1 MFPIANAENFSF
13 CVSTYKNKKTNTSV
27 FVTSSNHPAYT
38 KKMTQSDPFA
48 TNEAILIQKAI
59 TTAKICVACAVVCL
73 LEAKYIKPIRINK
86 VPVM

>member
-1 MFPIANAENFSF
+1 MFPIANAESFSF
-13 CVSTYKNKKTNTSV
+13 CVSTYKNKKPTHQCLLPPRTILH
-27 FVTSSNHPAYT
+27 TL
-38 KKMTQSDPFA
+38 KMTQSDPFA

-59 TTAKICVACAVVCL
+59 TTAKVCVACAVVCL